1 MPFVLLW
8 DNQFSKEPVKQPLTD
23 FTEKFIIQE
32 KSNYKKEN
40 VHMTYTV
47 GQMAK
52 MLGLAGST
60 LRYYDKEGLLPFVER
75 SSGGIRMFREK
86 DYEWLQIIECLKKA
100 GMSIKDIKK
109 YIVLLQQGD
118 STIQERLELFQHQRT
133 VLLEQMASLQQTLNT
148 LDYKCWYYETALKAG
163 TTDVLQ
169 NMPIEDIPEQFQE
182 VQQNLT
188 HVPMPTSA

>member
-1 MPFVLLW
+1 M
-8 DNQFSKEPVKQPLTD
+8 SE
-23 FTEKFIIQE
+23 
-32 KSNYKKEN
+32 
-40 VHMTYTV
+40 
-47 GQMAK
+47 
-52 MLGLAGST
+52 
-60 LRYYDKEGLLPFVER
+60 
-75 SSGGIRMFREK
+75 
-86 DYEWLQIIECLKKA
+86 KA
-100 GMSIKDIKK
+100 GMPIKDIKK

-182 VQQNLT
+182 VRQNLT